1 VLTEDGLEAAVGFL
15 AERCPVPVRVEIDL
29 PRRVDADVE
38 AACYFVVSEALTNV
52 AKHSD
57 ARRVV
62 VSGGINGGLL
72 TLEVVDDGCGGADV
86 RGGSGLQG
94 LTDRLAT
101 LDGSLTVA
109 SPRSGGTQLR
119 AEIPCA

>member
-1 VLTEDGLEAAVGFL
+1 MSFL
-15 AERCPVPVRVEIDL
+15 AERCPVPVRIEVDV
-29 PRRVDADVE
+29 PRRLRADVE
-38 AACYFVVSEALTNV
+38 AAGYFVVSEALTNV
-52 AKHSD
+52 AKHSN
-57 ARRVV
+57 ACLVV
-62 VSGGINGGLL
+62 VSGGIDGSLL
-72 TLEVVDDGCGGADV
+72 TLEVVDDGCGGAD
-86 RGGSGLQG
+86 RRWGSGLQG